1 MNPSNKRKKT
11 RQQLEIQRLDE
22 LIWSSSPLGKFMS
35 NINKR
40 SNKDCPSFQLKAK
53 NNDRSWIVRIPASF
67 VFTGAKTGGF
77 QTIVIAETLDQ
88 AWDEAYKSNE
98 WEILKFKVS
107 HLCVFPKEPL

>member
-22 LIWSSSPLGKFMS
+22 LIWSSSPLGKFMN

-53 NNDRSWIVRIPASF
+53 NNDRSWIV
-67 VFTGAKTGGF
+67 
-77 QTIVIAETLDQ
+77 
-88 AWDEAYKSNE
+88 
-98 WEILKFKVS
+98 
-107 HLCVFPKEPL
+107 